1 MKQIRVLVVDDSA
14 FLRRYLP
21 TILETDRDINVV
33 GTAANGLEAIEMV
46 KKLRPDVVTL
56 DVNMPVM
63 DGLTALRRIMQ
74 ETPTPVLMLSAL
86 TSDGAKE
93 TMEALSLGAVDYITK
108 PVDITLGGVRKDLVE
123 KIKTV
128 YAAKVKVVAGVNV
141 AAEKFRRLI
150 SDLSMEAASWPG
162 KMPAGPWTDNK
173 ELVAIA
179 ASTGG
184 PVALQLVLR
193 NLLPT
198 IPVGLVIVQH
208 IAEGFSQA
216 LAERLNAVSPLE
228 VRMSEGQELVR
239 PGLGLLAPAGQ
250 HLTVTRRNGKLYTAL
265 SDQPADTVHRP
276 SADVLFSSVAQICG
290 AKACAVIMTGMGND
304 GARGIKEI
312 RDKGGATIAQDED
325 TSVIFGM
332 PQAAINGGG
341 IDIVAPLEKIPGEIM
356 QVLYRSGARAS

>member
-1 MKQIRVLVVDDSA
+1 MKQIRVLVVDDSS

-21 TILETDRDINVV
+21 TILEADRDIKVV

-46 KKLRPDVVTL
+46 KKLRPDAVTM

-63 DGLTALRRIMQ
+63 DGITALRRIMQ
-74 ETPTPVLMLSAL
+74 EAPTPVLMLSSL
-86 TSDGAKE
+86 TTEGAEE

-108 PVDITLGGVRKDLVE
+108 PADIAFTLASKDL
-123 KIKTV
+123 ID
-128 YAAKVKVVAGVNV
+128 KVKTAYTVKLKAVAGVNV

-150 SDLSMEAASWPG
+150 SDLSGETAPWPA
-162 KMPAGPWTDNK
+162 KLPAGPRIGNK

-193 NLLPT
+193 NLPST

-228 VRMSEGQELVR
+228 VRISEGQELVR

-250 HLTVTRRNGKLYTAL
+250 HLTVTRLNGKLYTAL
-265 SDQPADTVHRP
+265 SDAPADTAHRP
-276 SADVLFSSVAQICG
+276 SADVLFASVAQTCG
-290 AKACAVIMTGMGND
+290 ARACAVIMTGMGND

-312 RDKGGATIAQDED
+312 RDKGGATIAQDEA

-332 PQAAINGGG
+332 PKAAIKGGG

-356 QVLYRSGARAS
+356 QVLYRSGAKAS